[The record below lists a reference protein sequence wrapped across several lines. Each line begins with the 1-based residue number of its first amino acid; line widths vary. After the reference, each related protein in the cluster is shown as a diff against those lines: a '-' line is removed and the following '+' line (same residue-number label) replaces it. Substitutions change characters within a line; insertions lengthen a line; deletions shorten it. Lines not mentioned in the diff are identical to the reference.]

1 MEQMRIAL
9 PPKLRVYLDTS
20 VLSAYLDDRLPQRQD
35 DTRQFWERREEFEL
49 CTSTIAQGE
58 LRRTE
63 PEALRQRLLEVL
75 AELTLYEL
83 TAEMRQLASL
93 YVRHGVFT
101 WKMRRDALHVAA
113 ATLLRQD
120 VLVSWNFAHLVNRR
134 RRVLLSQMN
143 ADLGLRTP
151 EILAPPEL

>member
-1 MEQMRIAL
+1 MEQLELAL

-20 VLSAYLDDRLPQRQD
+20 VISAYLDDRRPQRQEE
-35 DTRQFWERREEFEL
+35 TRLFWERRDEFEL

-63 PEALRQRLLEVL
+63 PEAQRQELLSL
-75 AELTLYEL
+75 LSELTLYEL
-83 TAEMRQLASL
+83 TVDMRQLASL
-93 YVRHGVFT
+93 YIRNGVFT

-113 ATLLRQD
+113 ATLLHQD
-120 VLVSWNFAHLVNRR
+120 VLVSWNFTHLVNRR
-134 RRVLLSQMN
+134 RRSLVAQMN
-143 ADLGLRTP
+143 ADLGLRIP